1 MVTMLVLY
9 YCFHIPFITAMTI
22 GIVLSSIGELS
33 LVFVSK
39 AAKMSWKGSMSKMI
53 SRRHYLLYLAT
64 SVVVLLIAPILHKLL
79 PHQWIALMET
89 KAAGDFLR
97 ELEEKELGNQ
107 SKDIELATKSSTSL
121 TKNRHKEH
129 GSDGD

>member
-1 MVTMLVLY
+1 MERQHVKDDITTTL
-9 YCFHIPFITAMTI
+9 FII
-22 GIVLSSIGELS
+22 FSNFS
-33 LVFVSK
+33 
-39 AAKMSWKGSMSKMI
+39 
-53 SRRHYLLYLAT
+53 
-64 SVVVLLIAPILHKLL
+64 VVLLIAPILHKLL

-121 TKNRHKEH
+121 SKNRHKEH